1 MEDFIGIIVLVV
13 IWLVAASGRKG
24 KKAEKPRAQR
34 QKEQKARM
42 TSFEQAFARRVQA
55 EQKGAPAQQPVSP
68 APVREPD
75 CERRPIHLHEATQHQ
90 MAQAAEG
97 EDPCHSGSAPQEP
110 SPIFEPE
117 HTQADIYPLPLTGE
131 ADPVDLRALY
141 EALKGR
147 FFGLTLRDETTPRRD
162 LWAGCEDDTLRGLF
176 LRALKSQYDAAQSEQ
191 ARQTV
196 ALAARYGVYALEER
210 TVEL

>member
-34 QKEQKARM
+34 QKEQK
-42 TSFEQAFARRVQA
+42 
-55 EQKGAPAQQPVSP
+55 GAPAQQPVSP
-68 APVREPD
+68 MPVREPD

-97 EDPCHSGSAPQEP
+97 EDPCHPGSAPQEP

-117 HTQADIYPLPLTGE
+117 RTQV
-131 ADPVDLRALY
+131 DPRAQEL
-141 EALKGR
+141 
-147 FFGLTLRDETTPRRD
+147 
-162 LWAGCEDDTLRGLF
+162 LRGVIMSEILT
-176 LRALKSQYDAAQSEQ
+176 RPCERAAQ
-191 ARQTV
+191 RQYRRR
-196 ALAARYGVYALEER
+196 A
-210 TVEL
+210 

>member
-24 KKAEKPRAQR
+24 KKADKPRAQR
-34 QKEQKARM
+34 QKEQKARG
-42 TSFEQAFARRVQA
+42 TSFEQAFARRAQA

-97 EDPCHSGSAPQEP
+97 EDPCHPGSAPQEP

-117 HTQADIYPLPLTGE
+117 RTQV
-131 ADPVDLRALY
+131 DPRAQEL
-141 EALKGR
+141 
-147 FFGLTLRDETTPRRD
+147 
-162 LWAGCEDDTLRGLF
+162 LRGVIMSEILT
-176 LRALKSQYDAAQSEQ
+176 RPCDRAAQ
-191 ARQTV
+191 RQYRRR
-196 ALAARYGVYALEER
+196 A
-210 TVEL
+210 